1 MKRNNTTLPSHR
13 YHTWQRVHS
22 RTVSPRRILSHTR
35 CHLSGSVIR
44 DTPHRQPCKSV
55 DREWVTSNLLLPA
68 DKGGPDPPHLL
79 AMVALRVLQS
89 AVWRSSRVF
98 NHLHPR
104 SSALAAACAEITQA
118 APLARAVP
126 RQQGFAALATR
137 SVTRSATGDKGD
149 PSHVAA
155 VSDAALREKGLR
167 LRLDVEASA
176 LIDAHREALRAVLAA
191 IQHIPEASERDVR
204 LVKTEIARLG
214 DGFFMLVVAGEYNA
228 GKSSLINALLGRDVL
243 PEGPTPTTAKVT
255 KLKYADQSSS
265 PYMDEHGVLVR
276 GEPVRVLAS
285 RLQIVDTPGTNA
297 IDRSHEALTKEFL
310 PLCDIVLFVTSADR
324 PFSESERLFL
334 ESIRTWG

>member
-1 MKRNNTTLPSHR
+1 MQVPD
-13 YHTWQRVHS
+13 RV
-22 RTVSPRRILSHTR
+22 
-35 CHLSGSVIR
+35 C
-44 DTPHRQPCKSV
+44 
-55 DREWVTSNLLLPA
+55 VTSDLLLP
-68 DKGGPDPPHLL
+68 PDPSHLL

-89 AVWRSSRVF
+89 AVWRSSRAF
-98 NHLHPR
+98 HHLHPR
-104 SSALAAACAEITQA
+104 SPALAAACAEITQA

-126 RQQGFAALATR
+126 RQQRFAALATR
-137 SVTRSATGDKGD
+137 SATGGKGD
-149 PSHVAA
+149 PSPVAA

-167 LRLDVEASA
+167 LSLDVEASA

-191 IQHIPEASERDVR
+191 IQHMPEASERDVR

-228 GKSSLINALLGRDVL
+228 GKSSLVNALLGRDVL